1 MIGET
6 KVKTWSKDEAL
17 VKMSTLC
24 AESEKCKTD
33 ISDKLKRHGLALSD
47 IEYILDYLES
57 ERFIDEARYARFFAK
72 DKYKFAKWG
81 RKKIEY
87 ALKMKRI
94 SVDNIKEALEEI
106 PDDAYED
113 TMMAALA
120 SKFKTIKFQNR
131 YDAKGKLFRFAAS
144 RGYESNVAL
153 DAIDKILD
161 ENLGG
166 DDNE

>member
-6 KVKTWSKDEAL
+6 KIKTWSKDEAL
-17 VKMSTLC
+17 TKMSMLC

-33 ISDKLKRHGLALSD
+33 IADKLKRHGLSSAD
-47 IEYILDYLES
+47 IESILIYLEA
-57 ERFIDEARYARFFAK
+57 ERFIDEARYSKIFAK

-94 SVDNIKEALEEI
+94 PVDFINEALEEI
-106 PDDAYED
+106 PDDAYEE
-113 TMMAALA
+113 TMMNVLT
-120 SKFKTIKFQNR
+120 SKLKTIKFQNR

-144 RGYESNVAL
+144 RGYESGVAL
-153 DAIDKILD
+153 EAIDKILN
-161 ENLGG
+161 ETLEE

>member
-1 MIGET
+1 MNGET
-6 KVKTWSKDEAL
+6 KIKTWSKDEAL
-17 VKMSTLC
+17 TKMSMLC
-24 AESEKCKTD
+24 AESEKCKSD
-33 ISDKLKRHGLALSD
+33 IADKLKRHGLSSED
-47 IEYILDYLES
+47 IESILDYLEN
-57 ERFIDEARYARFFAK
+57 ERFIDEARYSKFFAK

-94 SVDNIKEALEEI
+94 PVDYIKEALEEI
-106 PDDAYED
+106 PDDAYEE

-120 SKFKTIKFQNR
+120 SKFRTIKFQNR

-144 RGYESNVAL
+144 RGYESSVAL

-161 ENLGG
+161 NNLGG

>member
-1 MIGET
+1 MMLET
-6 KVKTWSKDEAL
+6 KVKIWSKDEAL
-17 VKMSTLC
+17 TKMSMLC
-24 AESEKCKTD
+24 AESEKCKND
-33 ISDKLKRHGLALSD
+33 IADKLKRHGLSSAD
-47 IEYILDYLES
+47 INSVLTCLES
-57 ERFIDEARYARFFAK
+57 EKFIDEARYSRFFAK

-94 SVDNIKEALEEI
+94 PVAYIKEALEEI
-106 PDDAYED
+106 PDDAYEE

-144 RGYESNVAL
+144 RGYESSVAL
-153 DAIDKILD
+153 EAIDKILNDNSVNDD
-161 ENLGG
+161 E
-166 DDNE
+166 D

>member
-1 MIGET
+1 MNGET
-6 KVKTWSKDEAL
+6 KIKTWSKDEAL
-17 VKMSTLC
+17 AKMSMLC
-24 AESEKCKTD
+24 AESEKCKSD
-33 ISDKLKRHGLALSD
+33 IADKLKRHGLSSED
-47 IEYILDYLES
+47 IEYILDYLEN
-57 ERFIDEARYARFFAK
+57 ERFIDEARYSKFFAK

-94 SVDNIKEALEEI
+94 PVDYIKEALEEI
-106 PDDAYED
+106 PDDAYEE

-120 SKFKTIKFQNR
+120 SKFRTIKFQNH

-144 RGYESNVAL
+144 RGYESSVAL

-161 ENLGG
+161 NNLEG